1 MSTDRYQPDDL
12 SSSILLNRADVR
24 VLTPEAERELLVDL
38 DACKTLLKEE
48 YTLLQELRGEAVE
61 IGDDFDVQDVVRA
74 LLADSDDPT
83 GREQALRSL
92 ASRYNQ
98 LRTRLAMANLRLVAH
113 VARRYRDRGLSL
125 SDLIQEGFCG
135 LLTAIDR
142 YDTSNTTRLASYAVW
157 WIRQALQRAVA
168 AGAYPVR
175 LNPRHLQKLAESSF
189 EDENP
194 GARPRRP
201 RSQAAAATLK
211 QIHSATRPA
220 VSLNATHWSG
230 EGGLSLLDTLSYP
243 PDDEVDH
250 LDLDEQVASLIEQ
263 LKPREQTVLRLRFG
277 LNGHECHS
285 LSQVSQVLDVSK
297 ERIRQIQD
305 AALAKL
311 RALAQQERVYCE
323 AVG

>member
-74 LLADSDDPT
+74 LLADSEDPT

-194 GARPRRP
+194 GTRPRRP

-220 VSLNATHWSG
+220 VSLNAARWSG

-243 PDDEVDH
+243 PDDEVEH

-311 RALAQQERVYCE
+311 RTLAQQERVYCE

>member
-1 MSTDRYQPDDL
+1 MSNDRYQPDDV
-12 SSSILLNRADVR
+12 SSSILLSRADVR

-38 DACKTLLKEE
+38 DACKKLLGEE
-48 YTLLQELRGEAVE
+48 YTLLQELRGDDADLGE
-61 IGDDFDVQDVVRA
+61 DFDVQDVVRA
-74 LLADSDDPT
+74 LLADSEDPT

-113 VARRYRDRGLSL
+113 VARRYRDRGLSI

-194 GARPRRP
+194 GARPKRP

-220 VSLNATHWSG
+220 VSLNAPSRS
-230 EGGLSLLDTLSYP
+230 EGSLSLLDTLSYP
-243 PDDEVDH
+243 PDDEVEH
-250 LDLDEQVASLIEQ
+250 LDLDEQVSSLIEQ

-277 LNGHECHS
+277 LSGEECHS

-297 ERIRQIQD
+297 ERVRQIQD

-311 RALAQQERVYCE
+311 RALAKQERVYCE
-323 AVG
+323 AAG

>member
-1 MSTDRYQPDDL
+1 MFHDRYQPDDL
-12 SSSILLNRADVR
+12 SSNSVLLNRADVR
-24 VLTPEAERELLVDL
+24 LLTPEAERELLVDL
-38 DACKTLLKEE
+38 DACKKLLMEE
-48 YTLLQELRGEAVE
+48 YALLQELRGEVAEVGE
-61 IGDDFDVQDVVRA
+61 DYDIQDVVRA
-74 LLADSDDPT
+74 LLADSGGPT

-113 VARRYRDRGLSL
+113 VARRYRDRGLSI
-125 SDLIQEGFCG
+125 SDLMQEGFCG

-189 EDENP
+189 DDENP
-194 GARPRRP
+194 GVRPKRP

-211 QIHSATRPA
+211 QIYSATRPA
-220 VSLNATHWSG
+220 VSLNAATRS

-243 PDDEVDH
+243 PDDEVEH

-311 RALAQQERVYCE
+311 RVLAQQERVYCE
-323 AVG
+323 AAG